1 MASDEQRVRII
12 KALKLI
18 DQIGESLLPDKI
30 GIDSN
35 KISQLDFDSIKT
47 VNSSFFETLFPNK
60 IDKILTSNQTKHRHE
75 KTEDLI
81 FPVFFGIY
89 KGQELRDLIKSDDS
103 ADVVEPDLSKNFS
116 AMLAFNEKFEVVQG
130 TTFVPA
136 NTVLLNNINDVSEK
150 IKDFE
155 QKLETVYQDFIDD
168 NLSFTEKLKEINKF
182 IRSHFAAASEEI
194 DYAMP
199 IHKDNLTNLHSF
211 FANDIQLILAAG
223 SERYGNVKRYIDGF
237 DAQKRINLEGEDKS
251 IFNDILNPV
260 NFPDGRWPSKP
271 AYTLSFMQQV
281 AVNLAI
287 NDKNNIRSVNGP
299 PGTGKTTLLK
309 DVFADMM
316 VKQSEQLAHFTD
328 PKEAIIKGEHFAWDE
343 ENPQFHIDYHLAPE
357 LMGYG
362 VVVAS
367 SNNSAVEN
375 ISKELPEEPDLSTD
389 EYMIDYFKEAY
400 SNQYDKPVPEKT
412 WGFFSAAGGN
422 STNRDNLMTGLEG
435 IIDSATEAED
445 GGDWQTTRME
455 FLATLNEV
463 RDIKQR
469 TAQYFL
475 DIQAYENSKETTTT
489 NSVKSE
495 LDSLENK
502 LSIAQEDV
510 IASESESTENGNK
523 ISTLNS
529 QIQNEKAGKP
539 SGFLIFKK
547 QRIEAKKIELYIRT
561 LNRDIRDLLVKQDV
575 ANQKKIHG
583 NILVKQI
590 EQQMQLLKEKNQHNR
605 AKELKLKTAYN
616 TAMSYFKSLK
626 NVKALNREFWDKET
640 NEQIQLSILWFDDEF
655 RALQTRAFVEAMKV
669 RKLTIIQIV
678 QDKKNNPF
686 THVLNQTWPK
696 KHLIKAKH
704 PEVINHSW
712 ALIQFL
718 VPVIS
723 STFASFGSFFGDMAE
738 ESIDNLFI
746 DEAGQA
752 LPVQAL
758 GAFWRAK
765 RVMVVGDPSQ
775 IAPVQVTEES
785 MLDQIKNYYGIKTAI
800 FTKPES
806 SVQTIVDRASQFG
819 ANLENG
825 WVGVPLWVHRRCLDP
840 MFSIANCIAYNNKM
854 VQGSSR
860 DIGAAYWFDA
870 NGVATDQQFVPNH
883 RDWLEAAIQQ

>member
-575 ANQKKIHG
+575 ANQKKFMEIF
-583 NILVKQI
+583 
-590 EQQMQLLKEKNQHNR
+590 LLN
-605 AKELKLKTAYN
+605 KL
-616 TAMSYFKSLK
+616 
-626 NVKALNREFWDKET
+626 
-640 NEQIQLSILWFDDEF
+640 
-655 RALQTRAFVEAMKV
+655 
-669 RKLTIIQIV
+669 
-678 QDKKNNPF
+678 
-686 THVLNQTWPK
+686 
-696 KHLIKAKH
+696 
-704 PEVINHSW
+704 
-712 ALIQFL
+712 
-718 VPVIS
+718 
-723 STFASFGSFFGDMAE
+723 
-738 ESIDNLFI
+738 
-746 DEAGQA
+746 
-752 LPVQAL
+752 
-758 GAFWRAK
+758 
-765 RVMVVGDPSQ
+765 
-775 IAPVQVTEES
+775 
-785 MLDQIKNYYGIKTAI
+785 
-800 FTKPES
+800 
-806 SVQTIVDRASQFG
+806 
-819 ANLENG
+819 
-825 WVGVPLWVHRRCLDP
+825 
-840 MFSIANCIAYNNKM
+840 NNKC
-854 VQGSSR
+854 
-860 DIGAAYWFDA
+860 
-870 NGVATDQQFVPNH
+870 NC
-883 RDWLEAAIQQ
+883 